1 MGRRMERR
9 ELFEKIADRL
19 RDTGSLARAMSVSG
33 FDKKD
38 VNAVRFMISASEED
52 FKAAAY
58 SEDASESTK
67 AVTKLSEET
76 SIDRAAIASL
86 ILEIRSTLGLVR
98 PEAHVSELMEVKNA
112 GNNLMLGPGGFLFR
126 PDPNRARS
134 LFLYRYMGEGREAE
148 VPEAV
153 QMGGL
158 RYEVDSIG
166 DSAFKEA
173 KIESVA
179 LHDGIRTIGATA
191 FRDCSDL
198 KSIMIPRTVLEIGVG
213 AFRGCSSLPSIEVEE
228 GSRGYRSV
236 GGIVY
241 DSGLTDLL
249 HAPGGL
255 GGDVKIPEGTERIG
269 PFAFY
274 GCGKIASVR
283 LPDTLKAI
291 GDSAFNG
298 CSGLSAMRMPAS
310 LDSIGGYAFSGC
322 SGIREF
328 SVEDGA
334 DRRGIF
340 GIAQIHEHG
349 TNLVHVG
356 PVVGEQGAD
365 VVEDAQGLCLDVAR
379 EEDFALVVDA
389 GGAADKGV
397 AEPAVVEPDAAFERD
412 AIFHG
417 RIQIARRLKVMQRCR
432 VDVGDGQRVHHN
444 QNARIAVRAFDAG
457 AGDEMGVGRQA
468 HPFETT
474 LPPFHHAGIVVVDV
488 AHENPGPDAVPGYLH
503 AGFRKTGFILCEDA
517 FHLSLGI
524 E

>member
-1 MGRRMERR
+1 MERR

-58 SEDASESTK
+58 SEDASESAK

-134 LFLYRYMGEGREAE
+134 LFLYRYMGEDREVE

-166 DSAFKEA
+166 DSAFKES
-173 KIESVA
+173 KMESVA

-191 FRDCSDL
+191 FRDCSEL

-236 GGIVY
+236 DGIVY

-255 GGDVKIPEGTERIG
+255 GGDVEIPEGTKRIG

-274 GCGKIASVR
+274 GCEKIASVR

-291 GDSAFNG
+291 GDSALNG
-298 CSGLSAMRMPAS
+298 CSGLTALKIPAS
-310 LDSIGGYAFSGC
+310 LASIGGYAFSGC

-328 SVEDGA
+328 SVEDGNAAYSSA
-334 DRRGIF
+334 DGCLCSKDGKVLIKAPAGDLTEARIPASVEEIGTGAFGGCMKIEKARIGPGVRSIGQDAFKGCSALKSLEISEGAESIGKYAFFGCTSLEEVRIPDTVKSIGTWAFGDCSALKKASVPSSLELGPTSFPQGAEVVRRRGK
-340 GIAQIHEHG
+340 
-349 TNLVHVG
+349 N
-356 PVVGEQGAD
+356 
-365 VVEDAQGLCLDVAR
+365 
-379 EEDFALVVDA
+379 
-389 GGAADKGV
+389 
-397 AEPAVVEPDAAFERD
+397 
-412 AIFHG
+412 
-417 RIQIARRLKVMQRCR
+417 
-432 VDVGDGQRVHHN
+432 N
-444 QNARIAVRAFDAG
+444 
-457 AGDEMGVGRQA
+457 
-468 HPFETT
+468 
-474 LPPFHHAGIVVVDV
+474 
-488 AHENPGPDAVPGYLH
+488 
-503 AGFRKTGFILCEDA
+503 
-517 FHLSLGI
+517 
-524 E
+524 